1 MPCSGLRQYVFRLV
15 GERKFSPK
23 FFRPKFFRGHPHGVS
38 VPKCFIFQDL
48 ERLTEVFGGM
58 SAGIS
63 GRKLPLWADFSF
75 LISAGLHLGEIPAGF
90 GIFRVV
96 IYELSNQLCPFIC
109 AIVYHHTRVGS

>member
-1 MPCSGLRQYVFRLV
+1 M
-15 GERKFSPK
+15 
-23 FFRPKFFRGHPHGVS
+23 S

-75 LISAGLHLGEIPAGF
+75 LKWLGVWNY
-90 GIFRVV
+90 IFRALKFENS
-96 IYELSNQLCPFIC
+96 ELGHLWPSTGVKKASP
-109 AIVYHHTRVGS
+109 